1 MKKKYDT
8 FTTTEGLTVGI
19 KPVSQVLINLIAARV
34 EKEWRARGEPIDP
47 PTYTTTTAAGT
58 EEVLE
63 WTKEMLDAMDAETRA
78 EWDRHVRA
86 VQRMNAEVRT
96 EQARVWVLQGVVLPE
111 GVGPENDPAWAR
123 MMKAVR
129 VEVPEDE
136 TERLLLYYDT
146 AVFKTPADMMGVTQ
160 AVMMISADGVAQEE
174 LDAIENLFR
183 RAISG
188 KAAEGTGAADE
199 GAVVDE
205 PAVPGSGNGEG
216 VVESAE

>member
-1 MKKKYDT
+1 MKKKYDE

-19 KPVSQVLINLIAARV
+19 KPVSQVLINLVGARV
-34 EKEWRARGEPIDP
+34 EKEWRARGEPVDP

-58 EEVLE
+58 EEVLA
-63 WTKEMLDAMDAETRA
+63 WTKEMLEAMDAATRA
-78 EWDRHVRA
+78 EWDRHVKT
-86 VQRMNAEVRT
+86 VDGMNREIRT

-111 GVGPENDPAWAR
+111 GVGPESDPAWAR
-123 MMKAVR
+123 MMKAVK

-146 AVFKTPADMMGVTQ
+146 AIFKTPADMMGVTQ

-174 LDAIENLFR
+174 LDAIEGLFQ
-183 RAISG
+183 RAM
-188 KAAEGTGAADE
+188 EGPVTKRTGATDQ

-205 PAVPGSGNGEG
+205 PAVPGSGDGK
-216 VVESAE
+216 VVGESA

>member
-1 MKKKYDT
+1 MKKKYDE

-19 KPVSQVLINLIAARV
+19 KPVSQVLINLVGARV
-34 EKEWRARGEPIDP
+34 EKEWRARGEPVDA

-58 EEVLE
+58 EEVLA
-63 WTKEMLDAMDAETRA
+63 WTKEMLEAMDAATRA
-78 EWDRHVRA
+78 EWDRHVKT
-86 VQRMNAEVRT
+86 VDGMNREIRT

-111 GVGPENDPAWAR
+111 GVGPEGDPAWAR
-123 MMKAVR
+123 MMKAVK

-146 AVFKTPADMMGVTQ
+146 AIFKTPADMMGVTQ

-183 RAISG
+183 RAM
-188 KAAEGTGAADE
+188 EGPATKRTGAADQ

-205 PAVPGSGNGEG
+205 PAVPGSGDGEG
-216 VVESAE
+216 VDESA